1 MSEWLTRILTLIIMA
16 MTMVGVLR
24 ATLARDWRSLGG
36 VVLLSGLALLVLTN
50 GGDFRDA
57 VLGDLRGAEE
67 GGAAPT
73 DGEPH
78 DDSGLWLPLGLG
90 VGAPVAAFGIVGLW
104 AVIRRRRGRKLRKRA
119 AHAVAQERRAAI
131 EAEHEKVLDAY
142 AAYLCDPLAVLDRP
156 ALDDVTTPQTV
167 AFLAAMDV
175 AADAR
180 RSGELDIYRP
190 AVSNLKAAWRAADE
204 HARKAGLRHLP
215 PQERATVTRARALLE
230 IALDG
235 AGGEHERRAAYAKAR
250 TLLGGILTL
259 PKQAVAAVE
268 TTARIPLTKDTA
280 S

>member
-1 MSEWLTRILTLIIMA
+1 MSEWPTRIVTLVIMA
-16 MTMVGVLR
+16 GTMVGVLR
-24 ATLARDWRSLGG
+24 AVLARDWRSLVG
-36 VVLLSGLALLVLTN
+36 VVLLSFLAVLVLTN
-50 GGDFRDA
+50 GDAFRGA
-57 VLGDLRGAEE
+57 VLDDLREAE
-67 GGAAPT
+67 GGGTSAG
-73 DGEPH
+73 GESQ

-90 VGAPVAAFGIVGLW
+90 AGAPVAVFGIVGLW

-167 AFLAAMDV
+167 AVLAAMDV

-204 HARKAGLRHLP
+204 HARKTGLRHLP

-235 AGGEHERRAAYAKAR
+235 AGGEHERHAAYAKAR
-250 TLLGGILTL
+250 TLLDGILTL
-259 PKQAVAAVE
+259 PEQAVAAVE
-268 TTARIPLTKDTA
+268 TKARIPLTTA
-280 S
+280 